1 MYNNHHGRRRTG
13 AGEVWMAQKKRKDRR
28 KIDLFDEDP
37 KDWPAVDNL
46 SYQINLVHRLLDR
59 QTKKFLN
66 ESVNLTSAERSVLG
80 FLAWHSPLKIVDIAA
95 RTAIFKSQV
104 SQAMK
109 ALERKGLV
117 DRETNS
123 DDHRSFYFKVTPK
136 GQQLQKK
143 IAVWTRQRQKALA
156 DQLSAPQRRST
167 LQSLKVLARY
177 LNSII

>member
-1 MYNNHHGRRRTG
+1 MERT
-13 AGEVWMAQKKRKDRR
+13 KRKDRL
-28 KIDLFDEDP
+28 KIDFFDEDP

-66 ESVNLTSAERSVLG
+66 ETVTLTSAERSVLG
-80 FLAWHSPLKIVDIAA
+80 FVAWHSPVKIVDIAA

-117 DRETNS
+117 DRAPDP
-123 DDHRSFYFKVTPK
+123 DDYRGYYFKATPE
-136 GQQLQKK
+136 GQRMQKK
-143 IAVWTRQRQKALA
+143 IAAWTRRRQKTLA
-156 DQLSAPQRRST
+156 AQLSAPQRSHT
-167 LQSLKVLARY
+167 LQSLKILARY
-177 LNSII
+177 LNSVT